1 MMLCAHPK
9 SEYRQARKGCQASL
23 GLALLLLALCGPALA
38 DAPPIIDSLRV
49 DAASLNRVVP
59 DASAPTL
66 AAASPRSLMAVG
78 KASRLACPNSVK
90 PFLRPSGLIDSTQAR
105 VLKAAR
111 QAVRKSRPDPA
122 MYFDAVAAWL
132 DEHLKPAPEAG
143 AEAMDWRKAWPS
155 ASAIAKAGKGNS
167 LERAR
172 LGVAMLRSLG
182 LPARPCLV
190 DGQPRMQAWMQY
202 AKPQKTAGRKSA
214 VKGFWAVEGGLALG
228 QSLDAWALDA
238 GELARASWMPQEEL
252 KAEHLASER
261 AYFSAAQEPEARAA
275 LASLTSTGRLP
286 LSAPRSLS
294 GPAGAEYLV
303 LAVERWRFS
312 VEGSLQALSELDLL
326 LPYVPHQASWDAE
339 AGPATQRQDCLAV
352 GWFTDRPERLHQPK
366 AWGDGNW
373 ERSKEHAVRGQ
384 LHSLAL
390 SLRRPGAVLQAS
402 LEGLTLTG
410 RVLRS
415 DNLAAI
421 KGASAQAWSLGLSYV
436 AKTDIALDPKGFFA
450 CPLSPTSQAW
460 GWQVQAGSPG
470 REDCQLLLMEP

>member
-1 MMLCAHPK
+1 MLPSGSQ
-9 SEYRQARKGCQASL
+9 SEYRQALKGCQASL
-23 GLALLLLALCGPALA
+23 GLALLLLALACPALA

-49 DAASLNRVVP
+49 DAASLNRVVA

-66 AAASPRSLMAVG
+66 AAASPRALMAVG
-78 KASRLACPNSVK
+78 KASRLACPASVK
-90 PFLRPSGLIDSTQAR
+90 PFLRPSGLFDSASGP

-122 MYFDAVAAWL
+122 AYFDAVSAWL
-132 DEHLKPAPEAG
+132 SQHIKPAEEAG
-143 AEAMDWRKAWPS
+143 AEAMDWRKAWPR
-155 ASAIAKAGKGNS
+155 ASAIAKAGKAGS
-167 LERAR
+167 LERTR

-190 DGQPRMQAWMQY
+190 DGLPKMQAWMQY
-202 AKPQKTAGRKSA
+202 AKPQKLPGRKGA
-214 VKGFWAVEGGLALG
+214 IKGFWAVEGGLAPG
-228 QSLDAWALDA
+228 QALDAWALDA

-261 AYFSAAQEPEARAA
+261 AYFSASQEPEARAA
-275 LASLTSTGRLP
+275 LACLTSTGRLP
-286 LSAPRSLS
+286 LAAALSLS
-294 GPAGAEYLV
+294 LPASAEYIV
-303 LAVERWRFS
+303 LAEERWRFS
-312 VEGSLQALSELDLL
+312 VEGSLQALGELDLL
-326 LPYVPHQASWDAE
+326 LPYLPHQASWDAE
-339 AGPATQRQDCLAV
+339 AGPATLRQDCLAV

-366 AWGDGNW
+366 AWGEGNW
-373 ERSKEHAVRGQ
+373 ERSKEHAGRGQ

-421 KGASAQAWSLGLSYV
+421 RGASAQAWPLGLSFV
-436 AKTDIALDPKGFFA
+436 AKTNIALDSKGFFA
-450 CPLSPTSQAW
+450 CPLTPSSQAW
-460 GWQVQAGSPG
+460 GWQVEAGSPG
-470 REDCQLLLMEP
+470 REDSQVLMLKR

>member
-1 MMLCAHPK
+1 MLPAVSK
-9 SEYRQARKGCQASL
+9 SEYRQAPKGCQASL
-23 GLALLLLALCGPALA
+23 GLALLLLALACPALA

-49 DAASLNRVVP
+49 DAATLNRVVP

-78 KASRLACPNSVK
+78 KASRLACPASVK
-90 PFLRPSGLIDSTQAR
+90 PFLRPSGLFDSASGP
-105 VLKAAR
+105 VLKAAG

-122 MYFDAVAAWL
+122 VYLDAVAAWL
-132 DEHLKPAPEAG
+132 SQHLKPADEAG
-143 AEAMDWRKAWPS
+143 AEAMDWRTAWPR
-155 ASAIAKAGKGNS
+155 ASAIAKAGRAGS
-167 LERAR
+167 LERTR

-182 LPARPCLV
+182 VPARPCLV
-190 DGQPRMQAWMQY
+190 DGQPRLQAWMQY
-202 AKPQKTAGRKSA
+202 ARPQKLAGRKGA
-214 VKGFWAVEGGLALG
+214 VKGFWAVEGGLAPG
-228 QSLDAWALDA
+228 QALDAWALDA

-261 AYFSAAQEPEARAA
+261 AYFAASQVPEARAA
-275 LASLTSTGRLP
+275 LDSLTCTGRLP

-294 GPAGAEYLV
+294 APAGAEYLV

-326 LPYVPHQASWDAE
+326 LPYLPHQASWDAE
-339 AGPATQRQDCLAV
+339 AAPATLRQDCLAV

-421 KGASAQAWSLGLSYV
+421 RGASAQAWPLGLTYV
-436 AKTDIALDPKGFFA
+436 AKTDIALDQKGFFA
-450 CPLSPTSQAW
+450 CQLTPTSQAW
-460 GWQVQAGSPG
+460 GWQIEAGSPG
-470 REDCQLLLMEP
+470 REDCQVLMPGQ